1 MVDIVDKETRSRMMS
16 GIRGSDTQPELAVRK
31 VLHARGFRYRLHGKS
46 LPGKPDLVFPKYNA
60 VIFVHGCFWHMHQCH
75 LFKWPSTRTEF
86 WKEKI
91 SANHERDQKTI
102 QALRQDGWR
111 VLVIWEC
118 VLKGK
123 FKMELSSLIN
133 EIEKWLLSDCPY
145 RQIP

>member
-1 MVDIVDKETRSRMMS
+1 MMS